1 MNQTRAIIEQR
12 VRLRVQ
18 REIAEANEKL
28 RAAGRVDPDNLE
40 YKRYKAILRYS
51 YDRNMSLPEARA
63 AWMAVESKCGRRINE
78 LETFLKTK

>member
-63 AWMAVESKCGRRINE
+63 AWMR
-78 LETFLKTK
+78 